1 MHDRREPQSPIRR
14 VFLPVFRSEDYSP
27 EALARRW
34 LFYTQ
39 GPDGFKQ
46 GTGLRAR
53 ACTISRRLNAN
64 LALAP

>member
-1 MHDRREPQSPIRR
+1 MIRR

-46 GTGLRAR
+46 GLRLHVPDRGAMQLFSHAKHSPR
-53 ACTISRRLNAN
+53 GPAQKPT
-64 LALAP
+64 